1 MARSTFKHIFYI
13 NRSKQKKN
21 GRCPIM
27 GRITIDG
34 EQVQYSL
41 GEDIAPKDWDS
52 RLGRARR
59 KSEENE
65 MLNRLM
71 QEQHTKAE
79 RLYQSLLWEQG
90 YISAEIL
97 KRELLKKESPK
108 AYLIEEAHKFI
119 EEKRPCVGKTL
130 AKPTFG
136 NYIYATQLIQT
147 YLREQFAREDMA
159 YSELSHSFVEGLDFY
174 LKKERGLSLATIQ
187 IVVIFLRK
195 LIGIGQQQ
203 RYITV
208 DPFVDYKAELPQRTR
223 RYLTTEELQRIL
235 ETPIKDKQFERA
247 RLLFLFCAFTGLAR
261 VDMQR
266 LKPKHIIRYADG
278 TAEIRI
284 KRQKTNV
291 EAIIPLLPI
300 AEQILSLFIE
310 GKAGGELIFP
320 NLTVRKASF
329 ACVNIGQICR
339 IDKGQTFHM
348 ARHTFAT
355 TLCLSNGIAMET
367 LSKMLGHSSI
377 DTTQIYG
384 KITDHKIQ
392 ADMTELA
399 ERKQTEFEGYCTAI
413 KRQAESSTA

>member
-21 GRCPIM
+21 GRYPLM

-41 GEDIAPKDWDS
+41 GEDIASEDWDS
-52 RLGRARR
+52 RLGRA
-59 KSEENE
+59 KGKNE
-65 MLNRLM
+65 HTQKLNRLI
-71 QEQHTKAE
+71 QEHQAKAE

-90 YISAEIL
+90 HISAELL
-97 KRELLKKESPK
+97 KRELLKPEAPK
-108 AYLIEEAHKFI
+108 GYLIEEANRFI
-119 EEKRPCVGKTL
+119 AEKCPCVGKTV
-130 AKPTFG
+130 AKPTFA
-136 NYIYATQLIQT
+136 NYIYATQLIQS
-147 YLREQFAREDMA
+147 YLREQFAREDIA
-159 YSELSHSFVEGLDFY
+159 YSELSYSFIEGLDFY

-203 RYITV
+203 RYITA
-208 DPFVDYKAELPQRTR
+208 DPFVDFKPEQPQHTR

-247 RLLFLFCAFTGLAR
+247 RLLFIFCAFTGLSR

-284 KRQKTNV
+284 KRQKTDV
-291 EAIIPLLPI
+291 EAIVPLLPI
-300 AEQILSLFIE
+300 AEQVLSLFIE
-310 GKAGGELIFP
+310 GKAEDEHIFP
-320 NLTVRKASF
+320 SLTVRKASF

-339 IDKGQTFHM
+339 IDKGLTFHM

-377 DTTQIYG
+377 DTTQIYS

-392 ADMTELA
+392 EDMTALT
-399 ERKQTEFEGYCTAI
+399 ERKQAEFKGYCTAI
-413 KRQAESSTA
+413 MRQAEPSTA

>member
-1 MARSTFKHIFYI
+1 MARSTFKLLFYI

-41 GEDIAPKDWDS
+41 GEDISPEDWDS
-52 RLGRARR
+52 RQGRVKG
-59 KSEENE
+59 KSEEVQK
-65 MLNRLM
+65 LNRLM
-71 QEQHTKAE
+71 QEHQSKAE

-90 YISAEIL
+90 YISSELL
-97 KRELLKKESPK
+97 KRELFKEEAPT
-108 AYLIEEAHKFI
+108 AYLIEEANKFI

-130 AKPTFG
+130 AKPTFS
-136 NYIYATQLIQT
+136 NYIYATQLIQA
-147 YLREQFAREDMA
+147 YLREQFAREDIA
-159 YSELSHSFVEGLDFY
+159 YSELSYRFIEGLDFY
-174 LKKERGLSLATIQ
+174 LKRERDLSLATIQ

-195 LIGIGQQQ
+195 LINIGQQR
-203 RYITV
+203 RYIRV
-208 DPFVDYKAELPQRTR
+208 DPFVDFKPELPQRTR

-235 ETPIKDKQFERA
+235 TTPIKDKQFERA
-247 RLLFLFCAFTGLAR
+247 RQLFIFCVFTGLAR

-266 LKPKHIIRYADG
+266 LKPKHIIRYTDG

-284 KRQKTNV
+284 KRQKTDV
-291 EAIIPLLPI
+291 EAIVPLLPI

-310 GKAGGELIFP
+310 GKGGDELIFP

-339 IDKGQTFHM
+339 IDKGLTFHM

-355 TLCLSNGIAMET
+355 TICLSNGIAMET

-392 ADMTELA
+392 ADMTALT
-399 ERKQTEFEGYCTAI
+399 ERKQAMFEGYCTAI
-413 KRQAESSTA
+413 TRQAKSPTA